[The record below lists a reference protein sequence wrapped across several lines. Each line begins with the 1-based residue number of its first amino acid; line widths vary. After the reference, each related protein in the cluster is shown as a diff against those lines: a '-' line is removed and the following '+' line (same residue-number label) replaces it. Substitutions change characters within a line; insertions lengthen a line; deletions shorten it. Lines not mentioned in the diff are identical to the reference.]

1 MEHVNVQPALD
12 GDAGKSVV
20 ADQSAPDVRHLTR
33 GQWAPFTGSLQVE
46 FRGHYLVE
54 DTVPKELK
62 SLIRGHHSL
71 RSVRCVSQGLNQ

>member
-1 MEHVNVQPALD
+1 MEHVNVQPAVD

-33 GQWAPFTGSLQVE
+33 GQRAPFTVSLQVE

-62 SLIRGHHSL
+62 PLIRGDRSL
-71 RSVRCVSQGLNQ
+71 